1 MIDDQAK
8 EIEAQNVPKE
18 EPAADAKAADNKNKG
33 KGGAGKVGK
42 P

>member
-1 MIDDQAK
+1 MIDDQTK
-8 EIEAQNVPKE
+8 EIEAQNASKE

-33 KGGAGKVGK
+33 KGGGGKGGK